1 MGFMR
6 GQLASGKILC
16 TLNMIDD
23 YNREGLVEV
32 DLSLPALRA
41 IRAMD
46 QIIEWRGKPSALRWD
61 NGPEYV
67 SQVLMAWASRNRI
80 MLIYIQA
87 HSECLYRAIQPD
99 RTA

>member
-1 MGFMR
+1 MV
-6 GQLASGKILC
+6 
-16 TLNMIDD
+16 DD
-23 YNREGLVEV
+23 YNREGLGIEV

-41 IRAMD
+41 IRAVD
-46 QIIEWRGKPSALRWD
+46 QIIEWRGQPSALRCD

-87 HSECLYRAIQPD
+87 HSECLHQAI
-99 RTA
+99 